1 MAAVPKTGARDL
13 QNKDQDSTP
22 LSTPCCDPRDY
33 LKNANAHVGLGKV
46 RLGQDMI
53 VQGREL

>member
-1 MAAVPKTGARDL
+1 
-13 QNKDQDSTP
+13 
-22 LSTPCCDPRDY
+22 

-53 VQGREL
+53 VQGRELWTQVEPESKKECYISLSKTWISTQL